1 MDEITKPK
9 YYTQGSV
16 ECIDAIDAM
25 LGKDAMIDFYRGQ
38 VVKCIWRMKLK
49 GDPIKD
55 AKKAQF
61 YLNQLVM
68 LVD

>member
-1 MDEITKPK
+1 
-9 YYTQGSV
+9 
-16 ECIDAIDAM
+16 M

>member
-1 MDEITKPK
+1 
-9 YYTQGSV
+9 
-16 ECIDAIDAM
+16 M

-38 VVKCIWRMKLK
+38 MVMYIWRMKLK

-68 LVD
+68 HLD

>member
-1 MDEITKPK
+1 
-9 YYTQGSV
+9 
-16 ECIDAIDAM
+16 M

-38 VVKCIWRMKLK
+38 VVKYIWRMKLK